1 MEEEQQFRFTE
12 DIKKEFEELAKNT
25 DDENKK
31 IQIGITINFLTAVEK
46 QLQLVEGSDVKDF
59 IATSELY
66 KNLILGRDNLIGL
79 RGNKP
84 EIKPEEKDVLPQN
97 PPITEE
103 TLNKM
108 DKHLEQ
114 TGGMRASLDSK
125 FMKNYIK
132 EYIKVE
138 EIMFRPLTIFTE
150 LLENMY
156 RERSINDD
164 KLQELQRI
172 FTMSLD
178 IVSYILRIINRG
190 SQNNE
195 QKFLIQ
201 TDNRQPRSVY
211 LIIMQSFFDMIK
223 LVVRKV
229 NYLDDPAQE
238 ARIKQVFMALYND
251 WKYNMSQ
258 NRDTPENAFER
269 GQVYF
274 AIQHTMT
281 GSIINYKNY

>member
-281 GSIINYKNY
+281 G